1 MPGQSS
7 TDRPNATYGLESLRN
22 WCAAILRS
30 VGLSRDDASIA
41 ADVLVRTDARGF
53 LTHGLVRLP
62 SYVSKLR
69 DGEVSP
75 TATPVENFN
84 DGFGIVQAG
93 GALGQVAA
101 RFTIDRAIA
110 RTTEHPVATF
120 MLRDS
125 GHLGALGVHVLRA
138 AEAGRVALV
147 MQATPPIIALPGA
160 TGPMLGNNPFAVA
173 APRPGGP
180 PIVVDMACSVAARG
194 NILIA
199 AREGHPIPEGWALDE
214 HGDATTDAAQALR
227 GSLLPFASYKGL
239 AMAAAVELL
248 AGSLSGATYDALM
261 NKGGRVQS
269 ATGHLNAL
277 FMTFNPN
284 LIAGQAQFESHVAAW
299 TAHYKTTGGKTSC
312 LPGERAYADEQ
323 RSTKDG
329 IAYSDSIIAELSEL
343 GREWNVPFPN
353 AGQSPSLREKRL
365 QLQ

>member
-1 MPGQSS
+1 MPGQDS
-7 TDRPNATYGLESLRN
+7 TDRPNATYSVDALRN

-30 VGLSRDDASIA
+30 VGLSKDDASTA

-69 DGEVSP
+69 EGEVSP
-75 TATPVENFN
+75 KATPVENFS
-84 DGFGIVQAG
+84 DGFGIIQAG
-93 GALGQVAA
+93 GALGQIAA

-110 RTTEHPVATF
+110 LTSERPMATL

-147 MQATPPIIALPGA
+147 MQATPPVIALPGA
-160 TGPMLGNNPFAVA
+160 AGPMLGNNPLAIA

-199 AREGHPIPEGWALDE
+199 AREGRPIPEGWALDE
-214 HGDATTDAAQALR
+214 NGDATTDAAQALR
-227 GSLLPFASYKGL
+227 GSLLPFAGYKGL
-239 AMAAAVELL
+239 AMAVVVELL
-248 AGSLSGATYDALM
+248 AGSLSGATYDALI

-277 FMTFNPN
+277 FMTFNPD
-284 LIAGQAQFESHVAAW
+284 LIAGRAQYESHVAAW
-299 TAHYKTTGGKTSC
+299 TAHYKGAGGDASR
-312 LPGERAYADEQ
+312 LPGERAHADEQ
-323 RSTKDG
+323 RSAESG
-329 IAYSDSIIAELSEL
+329 IAYSNSIIAELSEL
-343 GREWNVPFPN
+343 GREWSVPFPN
-353 AGQSPSLREKRL
+353 ARQTPSHREKRL